1 MNRKIFSLIT
11 IITIT
16 LAILPISVVTAST
29 PRMVVSVIDAK
40 TPTPA
45 TLPPDLVVSDVTF
58 NPANPTVN
66 DLVTITAT
74 ITNEG
79 YSQSSKTQ
87 VQFIEA
93 STVLGTI
100 NIGRL
105 KAGASIDVQITQS
118 FAEGTHDI
126 IVKVDPNNL
135 VTESNENNNA
145 ADPISILVNPAGPID
160 PIHNVAITSLSPN
173 PTSPSSG
180 EEVSISV
187 EVTNVGNQEESPDV
201 TVSISGTSLNT
212 QTITNLAAGEKATL
226 TFTWTPS
233 QAGTYTILAEATI
246 SNNVDVDTSDN
257 TKSTSITVTDAPTYQ
272 YHLTIEIDWM
282 TGHYPTQ
289 TVLDY
294 MANYYAQRD
303 IQVTYD
309 IAATPVPLDTR
320 VSSSDFWAIESKYNT
335 GADSANGNPTADQF
349 TMPEK
354 WVLFGTT
361 VLGQPNVVGYC
372 YTIDNSAGTDM
383 LAGNYIYIADQSCDS
398 WAGDNP
404 DTQAGAEAV
413 VLMHE
418 VGHSIGIIILDSNGS
433 EVYCTD
439 SGCVMSYLNIANA
452 QDKNNWHY
460 CASHWFTANLE
471 YYN

>member
-1 MNRKIFSLIT
+1 M
-11 IITIT
+11 
-16 LAILPISVVTAST
+16 PISVVTAST

-58 NPANPTVN
+58 NPANPTVD
-66 DLVTITAT
+66 DLVTIIAT

-87 VQFIEA
+87 VQFIEG

-105 KAGASIDVQITQS
+105 KAGASLDAQITQS

-135 VTESNENNNA
+135 VTESNEDNNS

-160 PIHNVAITSLSPN
+160 PIHDVAITSVSPS
-173 PTSPSSG
+173 PTSPITG
-180 EEVSISV
+180 EVVSITV
-187 EVTNVGNQEESPDV
+187 EVTNEGNQEESPTV
-201 TVSISGTSLNT
+201 TVSISGTLLSQLSIN
-212 QTITNLAAGEKATL
+212 NLAAGEKGTL
-226 TFTWTPS
+226 TFSWTPS
-233 QAGTYTILAEATI
+233 QTGTYTILAEATI
-246 SNNVDVDTSDN
+246 PNDVDTSDN
-257 TKSTSITVTDAPTYQ
+257 TKSTSITVTETSTYQ

-282 TGHYPTQ
+282 PGHYPTQ

-303 IQVTYD
+303 IQVTYN
-309 IAATPVPLDTR
+309 IAETPVPLDTR
-320 VSSSDFWAIESKYNT
+320 VSSQDFWAIESKYNT
-335 GADSANGNPTADQF
+335 GIDSANGNPTADLF
-349 TMPEK
+349 TLPEK

-460 CASHWFTANLE
+460 CANHWLTANLE
-471 YYN
+471 YYD